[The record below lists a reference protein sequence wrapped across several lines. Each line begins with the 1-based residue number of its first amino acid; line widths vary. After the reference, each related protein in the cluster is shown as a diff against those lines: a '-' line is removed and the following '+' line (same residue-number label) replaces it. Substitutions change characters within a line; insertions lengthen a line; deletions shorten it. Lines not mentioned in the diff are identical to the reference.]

1 MISLF
6 SSSSKASDPIELK
19 EDANRARLQAV
30 IERVIQMPEVA
41 ITDEMQRF
49 FAHEAVSEKAEA
61 AVDPWDAL
69 KDFVREEM
77 RENAA

>member
-6 SSSSKASDPIELK
+6 SSAAVKDNPIHLE

-30 IERVIQMPEVA
+30 IDRVIQVPEVA
-41 ITDEMQRF
+41 ITDEMQPF
-49 FAHEAVSEKAEA
+49 FANEAVTEKAEA

-69 KDFVREEM
+69 KDFVREEVT
-77 RENAA
+77 ENAA